1 MEEAIWW
8 TLVCDHMFSVFP
20 VQRQLLLYSDA
31 QILKGDSGDIWA
43 VYNFFME
50 RSGKGGSDLFFPVIN
65 GRSERLKAVSGEVQT
80 GF

>member
-31 QILKGDSGDIWA
+31 QILKGDSGVTYGLSTISSWKGVEREA
-43 VYNFFME
+43 VISSF
-50 RSGKGGSDLFFPVIN
+50 
-65 GRSERLKAVSGEVQT
+65 
-80 GF
+80 